1 MASVAI
7 PMIAGFVVNKVGE
20 SQGWDPRMT
29 AVLGAAASFG
39 TGSLYSA
46 GTAVA
51 ASSAASSAANAGL
64 ASTATTG
71 GMARGALGTQ
81 LAAKGLTGVGAT
93 NAAASIAAG
102 GNVAPTFGP
111 AGSVAAMPK
120 YTPNPYP
127 GLTDPS
133 FSGAFGANKVNPV
146 MSGPMYA
153 NAPVGLHKP
162 ITMGEAFGN
171 EIEAWKTRPT
181 DDQGKETGYSQ
192 AENFGVNALKTLMQP
207 LPEEPPISSGGG
219 GGGGPVAP
227 AYQGGGG
234 GGQYQTVWSFGQPNK
249 GYKPQGI

>member
-29 AVLGAAASFG
+29 AILGAAAGFG

-81 LAAKGLTGVGAT
+81 LAARGLTGVGAT
-93 NAAASIAAG
+93 NAAASIA
-102 GNVAPTFGP
+102 PTFGP
-111 AGSVAAMPK
+111 GGSVAAMPK
-120 YTPNPYP
+120 YNPYP
-127 GLTDPS
+127 GLTDPTW
-133 FSGAFGANKVNPV
+133 AATANKVNPV